1 MPPVKKT
8 PAAQRVSPSPFSRRR
23 RTSPKISVKRLARTL
38 KAHARVCLELAD
50 DSSKPFR
57 SLVAPLC
64 LAQALVVSTGH
75 HIAEQGAGKI
85 AGKPARRKGAA

>member
-1 MPPVKKT
+1 VIV
-8 PAAQRVSPSPFSRRR
+8 AAVAAEKLGALVIAITDGPVSPLK
-23 RTSPKISVKRLARTL
+23 TAAKI
-38 KAHARVCLELAD
+38 CFELAD

-75 HIAEQGAGKI
+75 HLAEQGAGKTV
-85 AGKPARRKGAA
+85 AKPARRKGVA